1 MAITWRSWS
10 EFKFKGKLAANGLLT
25 NSITPMVSRDSAE
38 CVLLRGTGGHYHAIQ
53 GYDSGSCGI
62 YLAEDMIKVL
72 EVMKMDSYFR
82 VNYLN
87 TTTFFTGAGIL
98 PVCTTFPE
106 SAPDMTSTI
115 FFLFSSS
122 FSVRSNSVVVR
133 LNVWKSSSSA
143 PVVCPVPRSAAGSVT
158 TRK

>member
-1 MAITWRSWS
+1 M
-10 EFKFKGKLAANGLLT
+10 GANGLLT
-25 NSITPMVSRDSAE
+25 NSITHMLARILLGQ
-38 CVLLRGTGGHYHAIQ
+38 CVLFRGPGGHYHAIQ
-53 GYDSGSCGI
+53 GYNSGSCGI
-62 YLAEDMIKVL
+62 YLAEDMIEVL
-72 EVMKMDSYFR
+72 EVMKMNSYFR
-82 VNYLN
+82 LNYLN
-87 TTTFFTGAGIL
+87 TTTFTGAGIL
-98 PVCTTFPE
+98 PVCTTFPK

-143 PVVCPVPRSAAGSVT
+143 PAVCPVPRSAAGSVT

>member
-1 MAITWRSWS
+1 MKLVRVQGKVGGQWS
-10 EFKFKGKLAANGLLT
+10 ADQF
-25 NSITPMVSRDSAE
+25 
-38 CVLLRGTGGHYHAIQ
+38 YHAYVGGQNTLGTMCPLPGTNPAIQ
-53 GYDSGSCGI
+53 AYDSGSCGI
-62 YLAEDMIKVL
+62 YLAENMIEVL
-72 EVMKMDSYFR
+72 EVMKMNSYFR
-82 VNYLN
+82 LNYLN

-143 PVVCPVPRSAAGSVT
+143 PAVCPVPRSAVGSVT